1 MTWVFWF
8 NAWDLL
14 IEVPPKHKLWAEVSW
29 RDVCE
34 ANLLIWEV
42 KKVEESLRFE
52 PSGRWSV
59 LGQISSPNFYKFF
72 LKKVCKEKIWENT
85 LIRHLTRL
93 ALSSRISVL
102 MQAFLCL
109 AMSFL
114 LLLSAPAFPKVKYLE
129 ALVDLKMVG
138 AIILEML
145 CFKVMHQKL
154 SFFHILMI
162 LKFCYEFDPLS
173 ALVWLHVAD
182 TPRAYVI
189 NISLLL
195 DLKLR
200 RWAVLFCW
208 VFLATAAGKLVSYPS
223 RLHFK

>member
-1 MTWVFWF
+1 MIWF

-14 IEVPPKHKLWAEVSW
+14 IEVRRIHMIWVELSW
-29 RDVCE
+29 RDGWE
-34 ANLLIWEV
+34 ANLLFREMT
-42 KKVEESLRFE
+42 KVEESRWFE
-52 PSGRWSV
+52 PPERWSTF
-59 LGQISSPNFYKFF
+59 GHISSPNFCKFF
-72 LKKVCKEKIWENT
+72 LKKKYEEKIWENT

-208 VFLATAAGKLVSYPS
+208 VS
-223 RLHFK
+223 